1 MLIRGFEM
9 LSLYWNLQFWVSN
22 ELIRMYLVCWW
33 CEWSMSWVLWL
44 LGVSWNANLFVFIMQ
59 TCWTSANYGFHRE

>member
-33 CEWSMSWVLWL
+33 CEWSM
-44 LGVSWNANLFVFIMQ
+44 
-59 TCWTSANYGFHRE
+59 